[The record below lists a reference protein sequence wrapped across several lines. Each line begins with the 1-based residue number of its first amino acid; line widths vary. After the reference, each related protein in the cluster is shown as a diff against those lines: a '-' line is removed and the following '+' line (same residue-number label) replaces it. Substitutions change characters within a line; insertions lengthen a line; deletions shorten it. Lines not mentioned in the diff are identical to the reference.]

1 MGLGFLSWLWQP
13 QQPDEQPPAPAAAE
27 KTPAPLL
34 HDPPSGSAPTPSPVR
49 SAASA
54 PAPEVPAG
62 ERRTGAERRQAAASP
77 SDTAQLEVDLR
88 ESRAAQNRLRHDL
101 AELLKGHRQQ
111 SRVLE
116 RNQRLSQ
123 RLEGELSATRDR
135 FATLESE
142 LAAARKLLATQSGRV
157 EELEAQ
163 VARHATLE
171 TAYQALDRERQDL
184 TARLAEVTRSRD
196 SATAERERLS
206 AQLATLHA
214 TLAARDA
221 QVAALEV
228 AEDEWKEKVAKLH
241 QDLSAQQSANAQL
254 TADLARSA
262 ELQSA
267 HNRLELEFEALS
279 ARLDL
284 ARAQL
289 LEAEQQLKSSQA
301 TIKAAQRLSSSVEWR
316 QALDSVLDAAS
327 ELVRFERGTLA
338 LVDEVQEELKVEA
351 ARNSPI
357 AISEMSRFK
366 VGEGIAG
373 WALSHR
379 ESVLVRDSRSD
390 PRFKA
395 SDPSHQPRSFIAV
408 PLLAG
413 KEGLG
418 VLTVARPASD
428 PFTDQD
434 LRSLSRVANDAAT
447 ALTNARLVAVL
458 KQREDH
464 LSALVQKARQL
475 WSADDINQV
484 VQFVLASSQELV
496 NGKGALLA
504 LRNPKTSELEVIG
517 SNGIPQEILQQRIA
531 WGAPAA
537 SDVMRTGKPWVS
549 PMRELLP
556 PALVEQVTAAGFR
569 SLIAVSC
576 GAPQANLPA
585 ANDELLSRSDVESA
599 EEVTGVLNV
608 YRDTE
613 EAVSAAQL
621 EQLRAFADQ
630 AAVAIK
636 NVRRWERVKEQ
647 LQTSASVNTRLM
659 GRERYIHQLHYRI
672 QQLEQEL
679 GRYKAA

>member
-1 MGLGFLSWLWQP
+1 MGLGFLSRLWQP
-13 QQPDEQPPAPAAAE
+13 QQPDDQPVAPASPPADRLAPRAQPAPAAAASP
-27 KTPAPLL
+27 PAPA
-34 HDPPSGSAPTPSPVR
+34 GSVR
-49 SAASA
+49 
-54 PAPEVPAG
+54 
-62 ERRTGAERRQAAASP
+62 ERRTGAERRTAGASP
-77 SDTAQLEVDLR
+77 PDTAQFEVDLY

-101 AELLKGHRQQ
+101 AELLKAHRQQ

-116 RNQRLSQ
+116 RNQKLSQ
-123 RLEGELSATRDR
+123 RLEDELSATRDR
-135 FATLESE
+135 FTALESE
-142 LAAARKLLATQSGRV
+142 LAAARKLLATHSGRV
-157 EELEAQ
+157 DELEAQ
-163 VARHATLE
+163 IARHATLE
-171 TAYQALDRERQDL
+171 TAYQTLDRERQDL
-184 TARLAEVTRSRD
+184 TAKLAEVTRSRD
-196 SATAERERLS
+196 HATAERERLS
-206 AQLATLHA
+206 GQLATLHA

-221 QVAALEV
+221 QVAGLQV
-228 AEDEWKEKVAKLH
+228 AEDEWKAKLAALN
-241 QDLSAQQSANAQL
+241 QELSGLRSANVQL
-254 TADLARSA
+254 TADLGRTA
-262 ELQSA
+262 ELQAA
-267 HNRLELEFEALS
+267 HNTLQLEFEALS
-279 ARLDL
+279 ARLDV

-289 LEAEQQLKSSQA
+289 SEAEQELKTSQA

-316 QALDSVLDAAS
+316 QALDGVLDAAS

-338 LVDEVQEELKVEA
+338 LVDELQEELKVEA

-395 SDPSHQPRSFIAV
+395 SDPRHQPRSFIAV

-434 LRSLSRVANDAAT
+434 LRSLSRVASDAAT
-447 ALTNARLVAVL
+447 ALINARLVAIL

-464 LSALVQKARQL
+464 LSTLVQKAREL
-475 WSADDINQV
+475 WSAGDINQV
-484 VQFVLASSQELV
+484 VQFVLSSSQELV
-496 NGKGALLA
+496 SGKGALLA
-504 LRNPKTSELEVIG
+504 LRSPKTSELEVIG
-517 SNGIPQEILQQRIA
+517 SNGIPEDILQQRIA

-537 SDVMRTGKPWVS
+537 ADVMRTGKPWVS

-556 PALVEQVTAAGFR
+556 PALVETVTAAGFR
-569 SLIAVSC
+569 SLISVSC
-576 GAPQANLPA
+576 GAPQTNPPA
-585 ANDELLSRSDVESA
+585 ADEGLLSRSNVESA

-608 YRDTE
+608 YRETE

-659 GRERYIHQLHYRI
+659 GRERYIHQLHFRI